1 MENTVASWSVILLTS
16 WPVLMSHKQTSSS
29 SPAVARKELSGQNE
43 EDRTA
48 AALGWMRVV
57 TTSAVLTSQ
66 MMLVPS
72 VELEHS
78 KVEPG
83 ENWELLT
90 LYLWPGSQESESAPV
105 CSYFYL
111 TGS

>member
-1 MENTVASWSVILLTS
+1 MEKTVASWSVILLTS
-16 WPVLMSHKQTSSS
+16 SPELMSHKQTSSS
-29 SPAVARKELSGQNE
+29 SPAVARKELSGQKAE
-43 EDRTA
+43 TLTA

-72 VELEHS
+72 VELEQS
-78 KVEPG
+78 RVEPG

-90 LYLWPGSQESESAPV
+90 LYLCPGRERLAKLSSLPR
-105 CSYFYL
+105 
-111 TGS
+111 